1 MSVKF
6 IGDTYDYESAN
17 REENYGGD
25 INIYVVWDQHLMY
38 ACPSTYRVPKAIKLR
53 EFLEDVLK
61 PDYAQHPDMD
71 KVDWDNTVW
80 EFYDQP
86 WTPDMDKS
94 LEDNKVGHQSFLR
107 FKTPGL
113 EGLHG
118 VGN

>member
-6 IGDTYDYESAN
+6 IGEAYDFECAN

-38 ACPSTYRVPKAIKLR
+38 ACPSTYRVPRDMKFR
-53 EFLEDVLK
+53 EFLEEVFT
-61 PDYAQHPDMD
+61 PDYAQHPDLA
-71 KVDWDNTVW
+71 KVDWDDTVW

-86 WTPDMDKS
+86 WTPELDKS
-94 LEDNKVGHQSFLR
+94 FEDNSVGHQSLLR